1 MTSKQALK
9 WVQKQGIVLQSARGP
24 APSFAEWVVGEKIR
38 GSWWAHPR
46 ANEIFR
52 LAESVCDSGDV
63 LICKLVN
70 GKVTY
75 VHRRIWPSLIRL
87 STYFSKDQLAQVES
101 VHTPSGKHELKVT
114 PYPRWAPAKS
124 RKEAKLLDESDAVRI
139 VGEKL
144 LKEISTWTGR

>member
-9 WVQKQGIVLQSARGP
+9 WVEKKGIVLQSSRGP
-24 APSFAEWVVGEKIR
+24 APSFAEWAIGEKIR

-75 VHRRIWPSLIRL
+75 VHRRVWPSLIRL
-87 STYFSKDQLAQVES
+87 SKYFSSDQLAQVES
-101 VHTPSGKHELKVT
+101 VHTPSGKHELKVIS
-114 PYPRWAPAKS
+114 YPQWAPPESKKA
-124 RKEAKLLDESDAVRI
+124 AKLLDESGAIRVI
-139 VGEKL
+139 GEAL
-144 LKEISTWTGR
+144 LKEISTWPGV